1 MAYNNNLYNQQ
12 IQQFNNQF
20 QNHLFP
26 QPNGNVYTINSSN
39 ELSNIPVGVGLT
51 VVLCLNEGMLYLKT
65 IQNGNPVVW
74 SYKLNSTE
82 EAIQT
87 QSSDITAA
95 ALQQEDTK
103 YTDLEKRLSKLEKHW
118 EDVFDERF
126 KS

>member
-1 MAYNNNLYNQQ
+1 MAYNNNYFNQQ
-12 IQQFNNQF
+12 VPSQF

-26 QPNGNVYTINSSN
+26 QPNGNVYTINSSS

-51 VVLCLNEGMLYLKT
+51 VVLCLNEGILYLKT

-82 EAIQT
+82 EEV
-87 QSSDITAA
+87 QSAA
-95 ALQQEDTK
+95 TSQSQSVQEDDK
-103 YTDLEKRLSKLEKHW
+103 ISLLENRLTKLEKHW
-118 EDVFDERF
+118 EDAFNERF

>member
-1 MAYNNNLYNQQ
+1 MAYNNTIYNQQ
-12 IQQFNNQF
+12 IQQF

-82 EAIQT
+82 ENVQH
-87 QSSDITAA
+87 AA
-95 ALQQEDTK
+95 ASTNITPADSTK
-103 YTDLEKRLSKLEKHW
+103 FNELEARLTKLEKHW
-118 EDVFDERF
+118 EDAFNERF

>member
-1 MAYNNNLYNQQ
+1 MAYNNYFNQQ
-12 IQQFNNQF
+12 SQQLPSQF

-51 VVLCLNEGMLYLKT
+51 VVLCLNEGLLYLKT

-74 SYKLNSTE
+74 SYKLSSTE
-82 EAIQT
+82 ENIQ
-87 QSSDITAA
+87 SAA
-95 ALQQEDTK
+95 VNEQPVAQENKLSQIET
-103 YTDLEKRLSKLEKHW
+103 RLSKLEKHW
-118 EDVFDERF
+118 EDMFDERF

>member
-1 MAYNNNLYNQQ
+1 MAYNNYFNQQ
-12 IQQFNNQF
+12 PQQIPSQF

-51 VVLCLNEGMLYLKT
+51 VVLCLNEGLLYLKT

-74 SYKLNSTE
+74 TYKLNSTE
-82 EAIQT
+82 ENV
-87 QSSDITAA
+87 QSAA
-95 ALQQEDTK
+95 ASTETPVQDDRYLQLDS
-103 YTDLEKRLSKLEKHW
+103 RLSKLEKHW
-118 EDVFDERF
+118 EDMFNERF

>member
-1 MAYNNNLYNQQ
+1 MAYNNMYNQQ
-12 IQQFNNQF
+12 VQQLPNQF

-26 QPNGNVYTINSSN
+26 QPTGNVYTINSSN

-51 VVLCLNEGMLYLKT
+51 VVLCMNEGLLYLKT

-82 EAIQT
+82 EAKQT
-87 QSSDITAA
+87 ATEVNLNENDI
-95 ALQQEDTK
+95 LIN
-103 YTDLEKRLSKLEKHW
+103 LENRISKLEKHW
-118 EDVFDERF
+118 EDIFDEQL